1 MTEAYT
7 PFLDI
12 GIMILLIFCSIILYK
27 SWNARTKASDFY
39 NNHVVAYKVGL
50 IRKRSL
56 ENKVDL
62 VFPPNTEGLIDEMTK
77 EVDSDLEST

>member
-1 MTEAYT
+1 MTVVYT

-12 GIMILLIFCSIILYK
+12 GIMVLLIFCSIILYK

-39 NNHVVAYKVGL
+39 NNHVIAYKVGL
-50 IRKRSL
+50 IKKRAV

-62 VFPPNTEGLIDEMTK
+62 VFPPNTDNLIDEIVK
-77 EVDSDLEST
+77 KVDSDLEST